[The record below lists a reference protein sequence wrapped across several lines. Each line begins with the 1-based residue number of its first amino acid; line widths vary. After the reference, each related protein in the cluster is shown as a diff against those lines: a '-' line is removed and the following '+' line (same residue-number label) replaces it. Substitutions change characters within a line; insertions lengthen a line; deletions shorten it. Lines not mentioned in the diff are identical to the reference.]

1 MDVVLQRF
9 EECKFMT
16 TNSCKI
22 CRRLGTKLF
31 LKGERCFSPKC
42 PMLRRP
48 YPPGKR
54 RRKRTTLSEYNR
66 ELREKQKLK
75 NWYNLQE
82 TQFKNYVKEILK
94 KRARSSKGKD
104 VKERK
109 DAPTLLIQRLETRLD
124 NVVFR
129 MGFAES
135 RPQARQLI
143 SHGHF
148 LINKKKVD
156 IPSYHIKKGDKVSI
170 SQESLKKNIFNNL
183 SVLLKKK
190 QIPSWLSVDAKK
202 LEGEVKSLPT
212 LEEVAP
218 PVEISMIF
226 EFYSR

>member
-1 MDVVLQRF
+1 M
-9 EECKFMT
+9 
-16 TNSCKI
+16 TNSDCKI

-31 LKGERCFSPKC
+31 LKGEKCFSPKC
-42 PMLRRP
+42 PMLKRP
-48 YPPGKR
+48 YPPGQR
-54 RRKRTTLSEYNR
+54 RRKRRTLSEYNR

-75 NWYNLQE
+75 NWYNLRE

-94 KRARSSKGKD
+94 KRARSSKGKA
-104 VKERK
+104 VKE
-109 DAPTLLIQRLETRLD
+109 DTPTLLIQKLERRFD

-129 MGFAES
+129 MGFANS

-148 LINKKKVD
+148 LINKKKVN
-156 IPSYHIKKGDKVSI
+156 IPSCQVKKGDKVSI
-170 SQESLKKNIFNNL
+170 TKKSQKGNIFKGL